1 MLFSASRRPAMKAEQ
16 PELTFCELGKALGA
30 EWTALDAAGKAPFN
44 AAAATAKAEIHAK
57 YGSATTPSKRAAAA
71 PKVPKAPKFSGWL
84 VFNAE
89 RRPKLKAE
97 EPDLSFGDLAKR
109 LSEEWKVLEASAK
122 AAFNAQA
129 TARTTAAAIEF
140 EANGGVSSSKTA
152 PKAKRAKGASS
163 KFVMDDETDESDDDA
178 VYAEDPVDEEEDMSD
193 GEEAEDAAAALPP
206 PPPPRPRSRSA
217 AVGDTAPVEDASAWG
232 CDRSEAVQFL
242 LARARSGRYVA
253 VRELGGGVP
262 TLETPVAL
270 RSPDTPI
277 EGDEQLHAEE
287 QEHEYE
293 IAAAQFKAAL
303 AERSVDGSID
313 LDDLPED
320 SPLSAMTTIEML
332 RAQGGPLHEQALG
345 RSKHNFLGVQDVL
358 IKVPAIA
365 LSFIVQRL
373 VTAAVAADRASRCEV
388 TEKVMETEIEGD
400 AAAPLEE

>member
-16 PELTFCELGKALGA
+16 PELTFGELGKALGA

-44 AAAATAKAEIHAK
+44 AAAATAKAETQAK

-84 VFNAE
+84 MFNAE
-89 RRPKLKAE
+89 RRPKLKGE

-109 LSEEWKVLEASAK
+109 LSEEWKALAAGAK

-152 PKAKRAKGASS
+152 HKAKRAKGASS
-163 KFVMDDETDESDDDA
+163 KVLMDDETDESEDDV

-193 GEEAEDAAAALPP
+193 GEEAEDAAAAL

-253 VRELGGGVP
+253 IRELGGVP

-270 RSPDTPI
+270 RSPGMPI

-388 TEKVMETEIEGD
+388 TDKVMETEIEGE